1 MPPLARPALAAALL
15 AAAAACGDD
24 GPQGVA
30 TLSVAPILDS
40 LFPGDTLTPP
50 FSVNYIDAQGNPQ
63 PTGPVRWRSSAPAVA
78 GVDSVTGALVAA
90 AAGEATITAT
100 ANGINGRALIVV
112 TPALEVT
119 LLLDT
124 LYLMPGDTLT
134 VPVALVV
141 RSGPPPPLRFSA
153 PSQAVFSIDSVT
165 GLVTAT
171 APGGPFR
178 FVARADS
185 VADTGAVDVRVLA
198 DTLGGRAYYA
208 FSGTLTRR
216 QDAPVRAVHYHRDGD
231 TLTFRLNAGV
241 PTVSGAVEN
250 VVITLREAVTAPGT
264 YAIDSISPAEAFGGH
279 DDFVCAPARPW
290 ALWSSRA
297 FSPTLVAL
305 SRRGGTISVTTID
318 TVPNGPVPNGLA
330 ISGRFQFTGQR
341 TDLYDDPLG
350 TLPVLGTFVAPL
362 VTDPTTCP

>member
-1 MPPLARPALAAALL
+1 MSRPTLPALAAALL
-15 AAAAACGDD
+15 AAAACGDG
-24 GPQGVA
+24 GPPGVA
-30 TLSVAPILDS
+30 TLRVAPILDS

-50 FSVNYIDAQGNPQ
+50 FSVTYTDANGNQQ

-78 GVDSVTGALVAA
+78 GVDSITGALVAA

-100 ANGINGRALIVV
+100 ANGVTGRALIVV
-112 TPALEVT
+112 TGPLEVT

-124 LYLMPGDTLT
+124 IYLMPGDTLT
-134 VPVALVV
+134 VPVALVA

-153 PSQAVFSIDSVT
+153 PSQAVFAIDSLT
-165 GLVTAT
+165 GRVTAT

-178 FVARADS
+178 FVVRADS
-185 VADTGAVDVRVLA
+185 VADTGAVDVRVLG

-216 QDAPVRAVHYHRDGD
+216 QDAPVRAVNYRRRGD

-241 PTVSGAVEN
+241 PTVSAAVEN
-250 VVITLREAVTAPGT
+250 VVITLRDAVTVPGT
-264 YAIDSISPAEAFGGH
+264 YAIDSISPAEAFGGSG
-279 DDFVCAPARPW
+279 DVVCAPPRPW

-297 FSPTLVAL
+297 FSPSLVAL
-305 SRRGGTISVTTID
+305 SRRGGTLTVSTVD
-318 TVPNGPVPNGLA
+318 TVPNGLA
-330 ISGRFQFTGQR
+330 ISGRFEFTGQR

-350 TLPVLGTFVAPL
+350 ALPVRGTFVSPL
-362 VTDPTTCP
+362 VTDLTSCR